1 MVRKNFQATHELD
14 VDFWIEFRRSFWQ

>member
-14 VDFWIEFRRSFWQ
+14 VDFWIEFRRPFWQ